1 MGWKNRVTPEIFEG
15 CLSTLGKLKVA
26 WVRGVWVKIP
36 GFFSDW
42 IITPGARESCWN
54 SKIPLF
60 SYLWKI
66 GGSMKGCAKMASL

>member
-26 WVRGVWVKIP
+26 WGRGVWVKIP

-42 IITPGARESCWN
+42 INAPGARESCWN

-60 SYLWKI
+60 PISGKLE
-66 GGSMKGCAKMASL
+66 GA